1 MIAFDLLLSKSNRYS
16 VIRAWV
22 ELLKAT
28 QTLTWP
34 EYNVWIQTRKL
45 LATLIKKTKDQ
56 RNVAEQVP
64 QFRHCTS
71 SCTWSFTNQGRTLC
85 HASIQLLKNQWDPA
99 GFQDE
104 GRDYGREG
112 NSFCLLEEPFQG
124 IFMVLTATRTMQ
136 MYANVYMWST
146 CGHNRT
152 KTSLWQIVH
161 LHAFKFIMHLSPH
174 TARLASQAF
183 SNLPPRAFRL
193 RMLRLKASHGK
204 SKSFH
209 QAGSIP
215 EWPEALCHN
224 SADALPES
232 KVEQESALVKYIYIY
247 ILYIKMQCGIQSYCH
262 IQILC
267 GQCSKFMGWPCKLQT
282 PRTLSDHQ
290 RQRQCRSFFANV
302 GIS

>member
-1 MIAFDLLLSKSNRYS
+1 MNTNKEAASN
-16 VIRAWV
+16 
-22 ELLKAT
+22 T
-28 QTLTWP
+28 DQ
-34 EYNVWIQTRKL
+34 
-45 LATLIKKTKDQ
+45 KDQ
-56 RNVAEQVP
+56 RP
-64 QFRHCTS
+64 KKRGRTS
-71 SCTWSFTNQGRTLC
+71 SAVPPLHKFLHLVLYESGQNSVPRFHPTPQEPVRSSWISGRG
-85 HASIQLLKNQWDPA
+85 K
-99 GFQDE
+99 
-104 GRDYGREG
+104 DYGREG

-232 KVEQESALVKYIYIY
+232 KVEQESALVKYIYI
-247 ILYIKMQCGIQSYCH
+247 LYIKMQCGIQSYCH

-267 GQCSKFMGWPCKLQT
+267 GQCSKFMG
-282 PRTLSDHQ
+282 
-290 RQRQCRSFFANV
+290 
-302 GIS
+302 

>member
-1 MIAFDLLLSKSNRYS
+1 MEGKATAFVSWRNLSKASS
-16 VIRAWV
+16 WSS
-22 ELLKAT
+22 
-28 QTLTWP
+28 
-34 EYNVWIQTRKL
+34 
-45 LATLIKKTKDQ
+45 Q
-56 RNVAEQVP
+56 R
-64 QFRHCTS
+64 
-71 SCTWSFTNQGRTLC
+71 QGQC
-85 HASIQLLKNQWDPA
+85 K
-99 GFQDE
+99 
-104 GRDYGREG
+104 
-112 NSFCLLEEPFQG
+112 C
-124 IFMVLTATRTMQ
+124 MQ
-136 MYANVYMWST
+136 MST

-193 RMLRLKASHGK
+193 RMLCLKASHGK

-247 ILYIKMQCGIQSYCH
+247 YISKCNAASNRIVTYKFYAVNVQSSWADPASFRHLGLY
-262 IQILC
+262 QITKGKGNAGASLRMLGSRSSLKSL
-267 GQCSKFMGWPCKLQT
+267 GQLETFET
-282 PRTLSDHQ
+282 H
-290 RQRQCRSFFANV
+290 FNV
-302 GIS
+302 V

>member
-1 MIAFDLLLSKSNRYS
+1 MPRFHPTPQEPVRSS
-16 VIRAWV
+16 
-22 ELLKAT
+22 
-28 QTLTWP
+28 
-34 EYNVWIQTRKL
+34 WI
-45 LATLIKKTKDQ
+45 
-56 RNVAEQVP
+56 
-64 QFRHCTS
+64 S
-71 SCTWSFTNQGRTLC
+71 GRG
-85 HASIQLLKNQWDPA
+85 K
-99 GFQDE
+99 
-104 GRDYGREG
+104 DYGREG

-247 ILYIKMQCGIQSYCH
+247 ISKCNAASNRIVTYKFYAVNVQSSWADPASFRHLGLY
-262 IQILC
+262 QITKGKGNAGASLRMLGSRSSLKSL
-267 GQCSKFMGWPCKLQT
+267 GQLETFET
-282 PRTLSDHQ
+282 H
-290 RQRQCRSFFANV
+290 FNV
-302 GIS
+302 V